1 MGKTMSVKKTSL
13 MILIAEALIIAGNV
27 MAMSYIDYCYTNLGH
42 VSSTT
47 MSVAMT
53 VVSIIGFVMALFIG
67 TIIQKTKSKM
77 GKYRMWILVGGLTL
91 VIGSVLMVTT
101 FSANPKVNLIVI
113 TVGYLLFNVALDFVC
128 TSKYTL
134 YEQMAMGKSDV
145 VDLYNGRG
153 FAGGN
158 LGYTIYSLILLPLV
172 FAIGGENENTGFFGT
187 QVIFAVL
194 ALVGIV
200 ILLKISKPYDVA
212 TSTEE
217 EMPQPTVGELFKS
230 LSGNGPA
237 ICVTV
242 VGIIKTMCYALFNF
256 LLVYQCCNVFGDI
269 NYMTI
274 ALTMIS
280 VVGVVGNLL
289 APKIVPM
296 LGGRKHT
303 GIAVG
308 IVAGILYIL
317 LGLFGQSVVAF
328 FILAGAAVLVQNIY
342 DAVEAVLYLDAG
354 EYWYDKTGND
364 TRAFLMGMAN
374 IGTKIAYA
382 LASPILGAVLVMANF
397 SEEALLSGHDAAV
410 MTRATGFLPAAGML
424 LMALLL
430 TLFHKVSD
438 KQIEACIAANAQKDA
453 AMYGG
458 EQ

>member
-1 MGKTMSVKKTSL
+1 MSVKKTSL

-27 MAMSYIDYCYTNLGH
+27 LAMSYVDYCYTNLGH

-53 VVSIIGFVMALFIG
+53 VVSVIGFVMALFIG
-67 TIIQKTKSKM
+67 TIIQKTKAKM
-77 GKYRMWILVGGLTL
+77 GKYRLWILIGGLTL
-91 VIGSVLMVTT
+91 VVGSVLMVTT
-101 FSANPKVNLIVI
+101 FSANPTVNLVVI
-113 TVGYLLFNVALDFVC
+113 TVGYLLFNTALDFVC

-134 YEQMAMGKSDV
+134 YERMAAGDSQV

-158 LGYTIYSLILLPLV
+158 LGYTIYSLILLPVV
-172 FAIGGENENTGFFGT
+172 FAIGGENENLGFFGT

-194 ALVGIV
+194 ALLGFVL
-200 ILLKISKPYDVA
+200 LLKISKPYDVA
-212 TSTEE
+212 AAAEE
-217 EMPQPTVGELFKS
+217 DMPQPTVGEMFRS

-242 VGIIKTMCYALFNF
+242 VGIIKTMCYSLFNF

-280 VVGVVGNLL
+280 VVGIIGNLL
-289 APKIVPM
+289 APKLVPM
-296 LGGRKHT
+296 LGGRKHA

-317 LGLFGQSVVAF
+317 LGIFGQSVTAF
-328 FILAGAAVLVQNIY
+328 FILAGAAVLVQNVY
-342 DAVEAVLYLDAG
+342 DAIEAVLYLDAG
-354 EYWYDKTGND
+354 EYWYHKTGND

-374 IGTKIAYA
+374 IGAKIAYA

-397 SEEALLSGHDAAV
+397 SEEALMTGHDAVV

-430 TLFHKVSD
+430 GLCHKVSD
-438 KQIEACIAANAQKDA
+438 KEIEVCIAENAKKDA
-453 AMYGG
+453 ALYGG
-458 EQ
+458 EE